1 MLEPV
6 TCGWQG
12 TDYGG
17 TDYTNDIGS
26 FVGQPPL
33 VAIHGTMDIVNPYY
47 NGQRLVDRAQSAG
60 LSAEMITLE
69 GLGQGNLH
77 VPWTAIN
84 TEYFEDLATSLYQN
98 ITKGAQI
105 PEGCHEL

>member
-47 NGQRLVDRAQSAG
+47 NGQRLVDRA
-60 LSAEMITLE
+60 
-69 GLGQGNLH
+69 
-77 VPWTAIN
+77 
-84 TEYFEDLATSLYQN
+84 
-98 ITKGAQI
+98 
-105 PEGCHEL
+105 